1 MRDSGQYARVNTELA
16 EIDTVRDVDDP
27 EAVWQSG
34 SSTVLFAQGNRQ
46 RWDVDAASPSDL
58 LADSSEEGTPLASQP
73 TPAGTRDVL
82 SAGVYVAYR
91 TDTGQVSVS
100 TLAAGAGTALVDP
113 FAEVEV
119 EEGEDPPTYTADAI
133 GLSPDGLLVL
143 YSADEGLSAGST
155 STSTASSET
164 SRRWP
169 TRRRRAR
176 VWRSR
181 SSASAGRCCS
191 RGRGAV
197 ALRTR

>member
-1 MRDSGQYARVNTELA
+1 MAAGNRNGADTATPPRGKLIALISGILALVVVVALAVTAQGYQSQEVPRLEPAVWVMRDSGQYARVNTELA

-58 LADSSEEGTPLASQP
+58 LSDSSEEGTPLASQP

-113 FAEVEV
+113 FAEV
-119 EEGEDPPTYTADAI
+119 
-133 GLSPDGLLVL
+133 
-143 YSADEGLSAGST
+143 
-155 STSTASSET
+155 
-164 SRRWP
+164 
-169 TRRRRAR
+169 
-176 VWRSR
+176 
-181 SSASAGRCCS
+181 
-191 RGRGAV
+191 
-197 ALRTR
+197 